1 MLDGL
6 QGGHVARGV
15 QVPDREA
22 LLVQGRLGE
31 DHTELDL
38 PGGARPSG
46 SLPCRPAVSA
56 GTAGIPVPSTATYSL
71 AIRVT
76 GPSGTTSPTTTA
88 AAWVSMTAAIALP
101 SASAQRSTLFAESS
115 TPASSASR
123 SRPFLNGTAAP
134 TRPTIAASPGASER
148 GAGEAQ
154 LLVSWNHTVAAIRA
168 VVLRLA
174 QLDRPEHGHDGL
186 SSVGDELREMT

>member
-115 TPASSASR
+115 TPASSAIR
-123 SRPFLNGTAAP
+123 SRPFLTGTAAP
-134 TRPTIAASPGASER
+134 TRPTIAASPGASEALAR
-148 GAGEAQ
+148 PSCSSLGTTPWPQSAQ
-154 LLVSWNHTVAAIRA
+154 WYYAW
-168 VVLRLA
+168 
-174 QLDRPEHGHDGL
+174 L
-186 SSVGDELREMT
+186 SSIGPSTVTMVFPR